1 MKSVVNKPFT
11 MLQQAWKAVTG
22 VHYITVNNTN
32 LFDHSLNV
40 LLPLVETPIKDHLC
54 WFQGVKLFF
63 FSHLLPSWIK
73 ISIIQYTIHMIFTV
87 RKTVRM
93 YSTCMV
99 KECSLKKVDTSYMH
113 YMHTHFAWTIHKYIK
128 LCKSMVKSLHVQVG
142 TLKICM

>member
-22 VHYITVNNTN
+22 VHNITVNNTY

-40 LLPLVETPIKDHLC
+40 LLLLVEMPIKDHLC

-73 ISIIQYTIHMIFTV
+73 ILIIKYTIHIYDLHCKKNWKDV
-87 RKTVRM
+87 HV
-93 YSTCMV
+93 SS

-113 YMHTHFAWTIHKYIK
+113 YIHTHFSWTIHKYI
-128 LCKSMVKSLHVQVG
+128 LM
-142 TLKICM
+142 